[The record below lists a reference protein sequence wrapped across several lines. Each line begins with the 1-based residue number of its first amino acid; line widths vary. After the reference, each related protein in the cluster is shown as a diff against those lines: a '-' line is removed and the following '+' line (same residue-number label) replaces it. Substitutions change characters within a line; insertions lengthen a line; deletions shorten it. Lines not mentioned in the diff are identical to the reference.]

1 MTNLNENTPRT
12 FRGQRTLVTMTASAA
27 LFIGSAVEEDGNGK
41 LQNATGAGTTLAGI
55 TLEQASAADDLVQIA
70 DSGEVLLTVA
80 KATNWAASD
89 VGATVY
95 LTDGNTFTLVSTSAQ
110 TVGKVTEIVSGTGST
125 SAQAWVRFESISR
138 RSI

>member
-1 MTNLNENTPRT
+1 MTNLTENTPRT
-12 FRGQRTLVTMTASAA
+12 FRGPRTLVTMTASAA

-55 TLEQASAADDLVQIA
+55 TLEQTSAADDLVQIA

>member
-1 MTNLNENTPRT
+1 MTNLIENTPRT
-12 FRGQRTLVTMTASAA
+12 FRGPRSLVTMTASAA

-55 TLEQASAADDLVQIA
+55 TLEQTSAADDLVQIA